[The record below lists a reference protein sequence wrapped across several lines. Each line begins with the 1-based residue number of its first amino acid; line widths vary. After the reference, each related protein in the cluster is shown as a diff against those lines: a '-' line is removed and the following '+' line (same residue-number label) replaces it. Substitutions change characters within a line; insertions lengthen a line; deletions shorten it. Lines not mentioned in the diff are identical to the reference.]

1 MRERATMCGVVPLA
15 LLRPGLAFQH
25 SPSTQKVIN
34 RMNTTPQIL
43 IDIRQAAEL
52 VQVSERKLW
61 SMSSPRG
68 PIPVVRVGKLVRYNV
83 ESLRAWA
90 ERQEQK

>member
-1 MRERATMCGVVPLA
+1 MAATSKILVGIREA
-15 LLRPGLAFQH
+15 
-25 SPSTQKVIN
+25 S
-34 RMNTTPQIL
+34 
-43 IDIRQAAEL
+43 EL

-68 PIPVVRVGKLVRYNV
+68 PVPVVRVGKLLRYNV

-90 ERQEQK
+90 AQQEQK